1 MSVQKSLQRAHASSF
16 AISVVVNTLLILALF
31 YFVNL
36 SSDTPVQ
43 QQSFRIAEPEKNEIE
58 VEEPPELI
66 EQDPLEN
73 IEEITFETDFAFE
86 SPTDN
91 PLSETDV
98 VVETVSQTDVTQTAA
113 LMSDISSVV
122 TMSNVMVGRTAA
134 GRKAAIGKYG
144 GGLGGVTEPAVM
156 RALEWLAKVQ
166 AKDGKNKGAWLSDGE
181 KGKANAGMTGLALL
195 TFLAHGETPS
205 SKIYGE
211 TVALGIR
218 YLIDNQDSTGIFQ
231 PAGSHTGYGHAMA
244 TYAIAEAYTM
254 TNNVLLEEPLER
266 ALQVMYEGM
275 NSTGGYDYDYK
286 MSSNKSGGARSDN
299 SLNAWH
305 VQAMKAA
312 KISGVGG
319 SKLNTEVQKAMDG
332 MLAVSGKLKDG
343 EGRGFAY
350 SNSKDFDKTKKGV
363 NNKLL
368 SSAGLL
374 CLHLTGR
381 GKTREAKDTMDF
393 VDNFTDR
400 DNIPE
405 WDKQTIGSHGGEI
418 NHWYY
423 TIQAYFHDNPT
434 GMDFKKYMASMAKAL
449 VQNQETDGKWVCF
462 TPNGKKHG
470 PVYNTTLAALALMV
484 YYRHLPTTQA
494 ENIQSYA
501 PTEVEE
507 DVDEDEV
514 DFEGVL

>member
-1 MSVQKSLQRAHASSF
+1 MSVQKSLQRDHASSI
-16 AISVVVNTLLILALF
+16 AISLVINGLLIFGLLTL
-31 YFVNL
+31 VNL
-36 SSDTPVQ
+36 ASETPVDTTSIRLSAQ
-43 QQSFRIAEPEKNEIE
+43 ETVEEV
-58 VEEPPELI
+58 VEEPPPLEEI
-66 EQDPLEN
+66 DPLDN
-73 IEEITFETDFAFE
+73 LEEITFETDFSFE
-86 SPTDN
+86 SPTDT
-91 PLSETDV
+91 PLDSQDV
-98 VVETVSQTDVTQTAA
+98 VVDAVSTTDVTETVA

-122 TMSNVMVGRTAA
+122 TMSNVMIGRTAA

-166 AKDGKNKGAWLSDGE
+166 AKTGNDKGAWLMEGE

-211 TVALGIR
+211 NVALGIR

-254 TNNVLLEEPLER
+254 TGNVLLEEPLER
-266 ALQVMYEGM
+266 ALKVMFDGM
-275 NSTGGYDYDYK
+275 NSTGGYDYNYAMTSK
-286 MSSNKSGGARSDN
+286 KSGGPRSDN

-312 KISGVGG
+312 KISGLGG
-319 SKLNTEVQKAMDG
+319 EQLNAELQKAMDG

-343 EGRGFAY
+343 PGRGFAY
-350 SNSKDFDKTKKGV
+350 SNSKDFEKDRKGV

-368 SSAGLL
+368 SAAGLL
-374 CLHLTGR
+374 CLHLSGR
-381 GKTREAKDTMDF
+381 GNSREARDTLDF
-393 VDNFTDR
+393 VQTFTDK

-405 WDKQTIGSHGGEI
+405 WEKQTIGSYGGEI

-423 TIQAYFHDNPT
+423 TIQAFFHDNPE
-434 GMDFKKYMASMAKAL
+434 GRDFKKYMAGMARAL
-449 VQNQETDGKWVCF
+449 VGNQQSDGRWVCF

-470 PVYNTTLAALALMV
+470 PVYNTTMAALALMV

-494 ENIQSYA
+494 ENIKDYPSEEA
-501 PTEVEE
+501 LDAEE
-507 DVDEDEV
+507 DDVK
-514 DFEGVL
+514 FSI